1 MSMQVALPSHFN
13 WKFVYWCQ
21 NKQPSKHF
29 LPSVWIQSKKE
40 IRNCFYST
48 FWSFRAARECLWQNL
63 KIIKAIQWEPSSR
76 TTNRFVLLSIN
87 DGKPKWT
94 CQLAATYNTNSM
106 ANYSSNRTNH
116 TSNVKCD
123 FVFNLN
129 RIKCLIERAKAFN
142 CIQFEI
148 ESWKKKKK
156 SHCFSCGRATTKC
169 RHFTCW

>member
-1 MSMQVALPSHFN
+1 MCAVVYRWHLTANQSYFPNNSICIELGAGRAMSMQVALPSHFN

-29 LPSVWIQSKKE
+29 LPSVWIQSEKE

-116 TSNVKCD
+116 FKCKMW
-123 FVFNLN
+123 FRF
-129 RIKCLIERAKAFN
+129 
-142 CIQFEI
+142 
-148 ESWKKKKK
+148 
-156 SHCFSCGRATTKC
+156 
-169 RHFTCW
+169 